1 MPVQQINILYDV
13 WFLDIISHPF
23 DHLRKF
29 FVQAFGF
36 LDLSSQ
42 EVNLFVSSFKARDSD
57 GREGGGRTKS

>member
-29 FVQAFGF
+29 FIQAFGF

-42 EVNLFVSSFKARDSD
+42 EVNLFVSS
-57 GREGGGRTKS
+57 